1 MSSNYPWGA
10 DPAVLVV
17 DVTRSLADPAVE
29 GAYPPCVQAA
39 GEIERLLGVARDAGA
54 PVVFTRGGKLYH
66 TSGGVTMTETERGG
80 WRKKTPVRDEDEE
93 MAGRYMEILP
103 AFAPRDDEIVI
114 SKHCPSA
121 FFRTMLDV
129 YLSSL
134 GVDTVVV
141 AGMMTSGCIRAT
153 VVDAFSHDLHVV
165 LPEGCVA
172 DKRPEAH
179 AYHMDEVALKYGH
192 VRPLEEIAAYLSE
205 SA

>member
-1 MSSNYPWGA
+1 MPSNDPWGV

-17 DVTRSLADPAVE
+17 DVTRSLADPDVE
-29 GAYPPCVQAA
+29 GAYPPCVEAA
-39 GEIERLLGVARDAGA
+39 DRIGQLLETAREAGA

-66 TSGGVTMTETERGG
+66 TSGGVPMTDTERGG
-80 WRKKTPVRDEDEE
+80 WRKKTPVRDEDAET
-93 MAGRYMEILP
+93 AGRYMEILP
-103 AFAPRDDEIVI
+103 AFAPRNDEIVI

-121 FFRTMLDV
+121 FFRTMLDI

-141 AGMMTSGCIRAT
+141 AGMMTSGCVRAT

-172 DKRPEAH
+172 DKRPDAH
-179 AYHMDEVALKYGH
+179 AYHMDEMDLKYGH
-192 VRPLEEIAAYLSE
+192 VRSLEEVEAYLGE